1 MNYPYGNKETMKKRK
16 NMFLSLLWM
25 ATMLL
30 GTCCGEKRASK
41 NQIIVKTH
49 PVRTSE
55 TENLLRNLKAI
66 SVQGFLFGHQ
76 DDPLYGVTWEGDSGR
91 SDVQSVTGD
100 YPAVMGFDIG
110 KIEHDSEKNI
120 DNVSFAILRE
130 EMIRHYKRGGMIT
143 ASWHADNPLTGSGS
157 WDVSRNDVVRSILPG
172 GEKHDL
178 FIDWLDRAAAFFNSL
193 NTAEGRKV
201 PVLFRPWHEHT
212 GSWFWWGKDL
222 CSTEEYTALWEM
234 TRSHFDSAGVD
245 NLLYAYSPDLQ
256 GPGEIYMERY
266 PGDDYVDLL
275 GLDGYHRNN
284 EEGVDVYLSSLDSI
298 LSFMTEEGA
307 KREKPIAL
315 TETGLEAIPITDWW
329 TSVLFPVLD
338 RYPVSYVLVW
348 RNAREQ
354 SDHYFAPYPGQ
365 VSANDFVTFYHH
377 PKTLFC
383 KDIPNLYQ

>member
-1 MNYPYGNKETMKKRK
+1 MTVIL
-16 NMFLSLLWM
+16 LSG
-25 ATMLL
+25 ASC
-30 GTCCGEKRASK
+30 GGEKRSSGNNDSEK
-41 NQIIVKTH
+41 PR
-49 PVRTSE
+49 PVRTTE
-55 TENLLRNLKAI
+55 TENLLRNLKALPAE
-66 SVQGFLFGHQ
+66 GFMFGHQ

-110 KIEHDSEKNI
+110 KIERGSEKNI
-120 DNVSFAILRE
+120 DNVSFDIIRR
-130 EMIRHYKRGGMIT
+130 EMIRQYERGGMVT
-143 ASWHADNPLTGSGS
+143 VSWHADNPVTGGDP

-178 FIDWLDRAAAFFNSL
+178 FLEWLDRAAAFFNSL
-193 NTAEGRKV
+193 TTEDGTKV

-222 CSTEEYTALWEM
+222 CSTEEYTALWKL
-234 TRSHFDSAGVD
+234 TRNHFDRAGVD

-284 EEGVDVYLSSLDSI
+284 EEGVTAYVSTLDTI
-298 LSFMTEEGA
+298 LSFMTEEGR
-307 KREKPIAL
+307 KRNKPIAL
-315 TETGLEAIPITDWW
+315 TETGLEAIPIANWW
-329 TSVLFPVLD
+329 TGVLLPLLE

-348 RNAREQ
+348 RNARERP
-354 SDHYFAPYPGQ
+354 DHYYAPYPGQ
-365 VSANDFVTFYHH
+365 LSGGDFVTFYQH
-377 PKTLFC
+377 PRTLFS
-383 KDIPNLYQ
+383 KEISNLYQ